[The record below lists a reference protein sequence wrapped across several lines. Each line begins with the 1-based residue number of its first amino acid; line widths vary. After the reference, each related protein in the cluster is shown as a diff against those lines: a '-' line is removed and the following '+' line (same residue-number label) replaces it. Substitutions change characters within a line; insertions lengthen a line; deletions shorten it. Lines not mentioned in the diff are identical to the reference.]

1 MTQTPD
7 ITPEAVER
15 IATDLM
21 GFDAAYKMP
30 TCSTAAHTLAALS
43 VRLAEVEAERDE
55 AVEGCGNFWTALA
68 RAEAAEARIEE
79 LEAKLA
85 KAVEASVE
93 AVWAEYT
100 DSIESK
106 WMFQKEHV
114 QNAMLRTLAELKGEK
129 DE

>member
-1 MTQTPD
+1 MSDDMTEVGVD
-7 ITPEAVER
+7 GIR
-15 IATDLM
+15 RS
-21 GFDAAYKMP
+21 FDEHYDTVMDVKEDP
-30 TCSTAAHTLAALS
+30 TGAMWAIHKQA
-43 VRLAEVEAERDE
+43 
-55 AVEGCGNFWTALA
+55 
-68 RAEAAEARIEE
+68 ARIEE

-114 QNAMLRTLAELKGEK
+114 QNAIVRTLAELKEEK